1 VSTVLNEYR
10 LVAALYR
17 IVMSQHETQKVR
29 QEKAMKCLCEIAMQ
43 ERSFRRA
50 SLVLTLWL
58 LLVDI

>member
-1 VSTVLNEYR
+1 MNIDCSQHY
-10 LVAALYR
+10 

-29 QEKAMKCLCEIAMQ
+29 QEKAIKCLCEIAMQ

-50 SLVLTLWL
+50 LLVLTLWL